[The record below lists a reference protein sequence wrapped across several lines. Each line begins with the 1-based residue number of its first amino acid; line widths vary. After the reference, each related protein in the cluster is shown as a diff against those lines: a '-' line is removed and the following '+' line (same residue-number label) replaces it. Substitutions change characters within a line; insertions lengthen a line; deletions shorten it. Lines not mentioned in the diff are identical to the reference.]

1 MIRTIIVDD
10 EVLSRIGLRS
20 FLDGKDGI
28 TVSGIFG
35 EAADAIKFLEENVV
49 DVVLTDIEMTD
60 INGLEFIQYIREKNL
75 APGVIIV
82 SCHED
87 FSYAQQ
93 AISLGTDSYILKHS
107 VTEEK
112 LISEVKKVYE
122 KTLTA
127 ASEKKQ
133 TKSSERDTEEIRQEC
148 VYRVG
153 ILMVDSNEDC
163 SVSQNQPERDMLV
176 HLLEEIVSRYQMGTL
191 FAQYNKEIFV
201 LFQMEKEKSPEER
214 RELLEN
220 WVTLLE
226 KNAGQYVSGTLICG
240 LSEEYEN
247 LADTRQQYDDAV
259 KAAENQ
265 FFYPQEKVFYHKEA
279 GVPGAFPFFSVDYFL
294 EEQWLTIFERELEE
308 WLERAWKQSLA
319 VDVAKQMLIQNIR
332 QLITHILEKYGFS
345 ERFQEKWSRDIL
357 FISEI
362 TTAKNITELKQ
373 VLKKQAEEFQ
383 KEAQRESIQNP
394 MQEMFDYIEQHLGE
408 KLALSEL
415 ADMSC
420 MSIPS
425 FCKKFKERTGK
436 TVTQYLNDKRIESAK
451 VLLREQKYSLEEIAE
466 MTGFSN
472 SNYLLRV
479 FKKTTGCTIGEYRRK
494 YGITE

>member
-35 EAADAIKFLEENVV
+35 EAAEAIKFLEENVV

-122 KTLTA
+122 KTLTMA
-127 ASEKKQ
+127 NEKRQVKLE
-133 TKSSERDTEEIRQEC
+133 ERDTEEIRQEC
-148 VYRVG
+148 VYRIGV
-153 ILMVDSNEDC
+153 LKVDFKEESIVQD
-163 SVSQNQPERDMLV
+163 QPEREMLV

-201 LFQMEKEKSPEER
+201 LFQMEKEKSTEER
-214 RELLEN
+214 KKLLEN
-220 WVTLLE
+220 WITLLQ
-226 KNAGQYVSGTLICG
+226 KNAGQYVSGSMLCG
-240 LSEEYEN
+240 LSGEYEN
-247 LADTRQQYDDAV
+247 LSDTRQRYDDAV

-265 FFYPQEKVFYHKEA
+265 FYYPEKKVFYYTDT
-279 GVPGAFPFFSVDYFL
+279 GVLGAFPFFSAEYFL
-294 EEQWLTIFERELEE
+294 EEQWLLIFEREFEE
-308 WLERAWKQSLA
+308 WLNCAKKQCLA
-319 VDVAKQMLIQNIR
+319 VDAAKQMLIQNIK
-332 QLITHILEKYGFS
+332 QLTTHIMENYGFS
-345 ERFQEKWSRDIL
+345 DSFQEKWSNDIW

-362 TTAKNITELKQ
+362 TVARNISELKN
-373 VLKKQAEEFQ
+373 VLKKQVEEFQ
-383 KEAQRESIQNP
+383 QEAQRESIQNP
-394 MQEMFDYIEQHLGE
+394 MLEVLNYIEQHLEE
-408 KLALSEL
+408 KLVLPEL

-420 MSIPS
+420 MSVPS

-451 VLLREQKYSLEEIAE
+451 MLLREQRYSLEEIAE

-472 SNYLLRV
+472 ANYLLRV
-479 FKKTTGCTIGEYRRK
+479 FKKTTCCTIGEYRRK